1 MLATGVTVITTLG
14 IILALLFE
22 SIEFFKTVP
31 ILTFLT
37 GNKWTPLFANP
48 SYGVLP
54 LIRGTLMI
62 AVGSCLIA
70 IPLGVTI
77 AIYLSE
83 YASPKAKKR
92 IKPALELL
100 AGVPTV
106 VYGYFGLI
114 LVTPFLKNFIPGI
127 GTFNALAGAIVVGI
141 MILPLVAS
149 LSEDALSSVP
159 RETREA
165 AYALGASKAEVSYTV
180 VLKSATSGI
189 IASIILAFSRAIGET
204 MAVTLASG
212 SKPADGIDFTQSV
225 QTMTAYIVQ
234 VSSGDV
240 ARGGPE
246 YQSLFAVGLTLFLV
260 TLVMNSISQAVVKRV
275 GRHQ

>member
-1 MLATGVTVITTLG
+1 
-14 IILALLFE
+14 
-22 SIEFFKTVP
+22 
-31 ILTFLT
+31 
-37 GNKWTPLFANP
+37 
-48 SYGVLP
+48 
-54 LIRGTLMI
+54 MI

-70 IPLGVTI
+70 IPLGVFI

-83 YASPKAKKR
+83 YASPKAKKI

-114 LVTPFLKNFIPGI
+114 LVTPFLKGFLPSIE
-127 GTFNALAGAIVVGI
+127 TFNALAGAIVVGI
-141 MILPLVAS
+141 MILPLIAS

-189 IASIILAFSRAIGET
+189 VASVILAFSRAIGET
-204 MAVTLASG
+204 MAVTLAAG
-212 SKPADGIDFTQSV
+212 SKPAEGIDFTQSV
-225 QTMTAYIVQ
+225 QTMTAYVVQ

-240 ARGGPE
+240 ERGGPQ
-246 YQSLFAVGLTLFLV
+246 YQSLFAVGLTLFLI
-260 TLVMNSISQAVVKRV
+260 TLVMNSLSQRFVKKMRK
-275 GRHQ
+275 HQ

>member
-225 QTMTAYIVQ
+225 QTMTAYVVQ

>member
-1 MLATGVTVITTLG
+1 
-14 IILALLFE
+14 
-22 SIEFFKTVP
+22 
-31 ILTFLT
+31 
-37 GNKWTPLFANP
+37 
-48 SYGVLP
+48 
-54 LIRGTLMI
+54 MI
-62 AVGSCLIA
+62 AFGSCVIA
-70 IPLGVTI
+70 IPLGVMV

-83 YASPKAKKR
+83 YASPKARK
-92 IKPALELL
+92 IVKPALELL

-114 LVTPFLKNFIPGI
+114 LVTPFLKGFFPSIE
-127 GTFNALAGAIVVGI
+127 TFNALAGAIVVGI

-212 SKPADGIDFTQSV
+212 SRPAEGIDFTKSV
-225 QTMTAYIVQ
+225 QTMTAYVVQ

-240 ARGGPE
+240 ERGGPQ
-246 YQSLFAVGLTLFLV
+246 YQSLFAVGLTLFTV
-260 TLVMNSISQAVVKRV
+260 TLCMNMISQSIVKHVR
-275 GRHQ
+275 RHQ